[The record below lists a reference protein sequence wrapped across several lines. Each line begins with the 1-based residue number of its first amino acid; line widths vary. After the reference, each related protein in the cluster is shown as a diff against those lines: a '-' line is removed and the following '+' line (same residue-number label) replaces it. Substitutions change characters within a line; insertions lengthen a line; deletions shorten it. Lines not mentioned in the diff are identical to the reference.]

1 MVEYLHP
8 DAKAIDRSL
17 MMGTAA
23 AQSISYLCTYSK
35 TEGTNMPSLNP
46 SCMNEGMK
54 LNADTK

>member
-1 MVEYLHP
+1 MI

-23 AQSISYLCTYSK
+23 AQSISYLYTYSK